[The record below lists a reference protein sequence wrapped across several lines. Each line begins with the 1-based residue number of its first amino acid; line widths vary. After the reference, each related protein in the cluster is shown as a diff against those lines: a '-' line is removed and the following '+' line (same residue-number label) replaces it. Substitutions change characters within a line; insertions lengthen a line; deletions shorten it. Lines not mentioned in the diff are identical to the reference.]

1 MKTNIEWIN
10 GVNFSANTESG
21 NKIMMDGPVDS
32 GGNNNGAR
40 PTELLISGAT
50 DYCRVDPNY
59 DGGITVIYK
68 AAITAETLGF
78 DVEVHSCGPAMR
90 QLMGALSKSNYYELN
105 LVHPKAPNPWQLP
118 IYADDYSDELDCI
131 NSDGTVDIP
140 TSPGLGVKYNWD
152 KINKYTNEKIIIN

>member
-1 MKTNIEWIN
+1 MLIQTN
-10 GVNFSANTESG
+10 
-21 NKIMMDGPVDS
+21 
-32 GGNNNGAR
+32 
-40 PTELLISGAT
+40 
-50 DYCRVDPNY
+50 
-59 DGGITVIYK
+59 DGGITGSYK

-152 KINKYTNEKIIIN
+152 KINKYTNEKIVIK